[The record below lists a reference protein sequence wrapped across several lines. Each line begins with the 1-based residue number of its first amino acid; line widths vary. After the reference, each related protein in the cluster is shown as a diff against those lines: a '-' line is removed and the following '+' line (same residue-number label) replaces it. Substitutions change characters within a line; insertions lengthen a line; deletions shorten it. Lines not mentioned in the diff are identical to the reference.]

1 MSVSIRLISGLLFFV
16 TVCVETHVLTETL
29 LLRTL
34 SSFFVFYGMWLLLI
48 ACVSIQVARRKT
60 VPRRVFLFD
69 IVAVATCSVVY
80 IAVGVSSAIRL
91 AGL

>member
-1 MSVSIRLISGLLFFV
+1 MSLSIRFLSAALLFV
-16 TVCVETHVLTETL
+16 TVCVAAHALTGTF
-29 LLRTL
+29 LLRAL

-48 ACVSIQVARRKT
+48 LCIFIQVARRKT